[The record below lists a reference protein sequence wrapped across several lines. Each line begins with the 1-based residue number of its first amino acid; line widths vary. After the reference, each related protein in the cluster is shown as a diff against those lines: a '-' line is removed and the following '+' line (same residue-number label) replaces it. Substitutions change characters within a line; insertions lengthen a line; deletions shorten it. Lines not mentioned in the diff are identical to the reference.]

1 MAITLTT
8 GSTLSVAKS
17 YEANLAFTAAT
28 NANPCELT
36 VSGSTVAVG
45 DYIEVNSGWGL
56 LDKRIVRAGVG
67 TTATKIVLEGIDTSS
82 TAKYPVGAG
91 AASGGV
97 TYVRRIPPSTGWTQI
112 TQVRSISAS
121 GGQQQYAD
129 VTSIVDVVTRQVP
142 TVRGAVEMTVDVFD
156 DPSLPWYADVMK
168 ADDSRSPVAM
178 LLTFPNGSKTV
189 ANAYW
194 SLMRVPT
201 MAQNEALMTQISL
214 SYAAEPVR
222 YAN

>member
-8 GSTLSVAKS
+8 GSTLSVAKTYAAS
-17 YEANLAFTAAT
+17 LSFSTAT
-28 NANPCELT
+28 NASSCALT
-36 VSGSTVAVG
+36 VVGSTIVAG
-45 DYIEVNSGWGL
+45 DYVEVSSGWGL
-56 LDKRIVRAGVG
+56 LDKRLVRAGAG
-67 TTATKIVLEGIDTSS
+67 TSATSIVLEGIDTSD
-82 TAKYPVGAG
+82 TTKYPAGAG
-91 AASGGV
+91 VGS
-97 TYVRRIPPSTGWTQI
+97 VRKVSTWTQI

-129 VTSIVDVVTRQVP
+129 VTSIVDVVTRQIP

-156 DPSLPWYADVMK
+156 DPSLTWYADVMK
-168 ADDSRSPVAM
+168 ADEARTPYGMILA
-178 LLTFPNGSKTV
+178 FPNGSKTV

-222 YAN
+222 YAS

>member
-8 GSTLSVAKS
+8 GSTLSVAKTYAAS
-17 YEANLAFTAAT
+17 LNFTAAT
-28 NANPCELT
+28 NASPCALA
-36 VSGSTVAVG
+36 VSGSTIVAG
-45 DYIEVNSGWGL
+45 DYVEVSSGWGL
-56 LDKRIVRAGVG
+56 LDKRLVRAGAG
-67 TTATKIVLEGIDTSS
+67 TSATSIVLEGIDT
-82 TAKYPVGAG
+82 TDTTKYPAGAG
-91 AASGGV
+91 IGSVRKV
-97 TYVRRIPPSTGWTQI
+97 TAWTQI

-129 VTSIVDVVTRQVP
+129 VTSIVDVVTRQIP

-156 DPSLPWYADVMK
+156 DPSLAWYADVIK
-168 ADDSRSPVAM
+168 ADEARTPYGMILA
-178 LLTFPNGSKTV
+178 FPNGSKTV

-222 YAN
+222 YAS

>member
-8 GSTLSVAKS
+8 GSTLSVAKTYAAS
-17 YEANLAFTAAT
+17 LNFTAAT
-28 NANPCELT
+28 NASPCALA
-36 VSGSTVAVG
+36 VSGSTIVAG
-45 DYIEVNSGWGL
+45 DYVEVSSGWGL
-56 LDKRIVRAGVG
+56 LDKRLVRAGAG
-67 TTATKIVLEGIDTSS
+67 TSATSIVLEGIDT
-82 TAKYPVGAG
+82 TDTTKYPAGAG
-91 AASGGV
+91 IGS
-97 TYVRRIPPSTGWTQI
+97 VRKVSTWTQI

-129 VTSIVDVVTRQVP
+129 VTSIVDVVTRQIP

-156 DPSLPWYADVMK
+156 DPSLAWYADVIK
-168 ADDSRSPVAM
+168 ADEARTPYGMILA
-178 LLTFPNGSKTV
+178 FPNGSKTV

-222 YAN
+222 YAS

>member
-8 GSTLSVAKS
+8 GSTLSVAKTYAAS
-17 YEANLAFTAAT
+17 LNFTTAT
-28 NANPCELT
+28 NASPCALT
-36 VSGSTVAVG
+36 VVGSTIVAG
-45 DYIEVNSGWGL
+45 DYVEVNSGWGL
-56 LDKRIVRAGVG
+56 LDKRLVRAGAG
-67 TTATKIVLEGIDTSS
+67 TSATSIVLEGIDT
-82 TAKYPVGAG
+82 TDTTKYPAGAG
-91 AASGGV
+91 VGS
-97 TYVRRIPPSTGWTQI
+97 VRKVSTWTQI

-129 VTSIVDVVTRQVP
+129 VTSIVDVVTRQIP

-156 DPSLPWYADVMK
+156 DPTLAWYADVMK
-168 ADDSRSPVAM
+168 ADDARAPYGMILA
-178 LLTFPNGSKTV
+178 FPNGSKTV

-222 YAN
+222 YAT

>member
-8 GSTLSVAKS
+8 GSTLSVAKTYAAS
-17 YEANLAFTAAT
+17 LNFTAAT
-28 NANPCELT
+28 NASPCALAVT
-36 VSGSTVAVG
+36 GSPIVAG
-45 DYIEVNSGWGL
+45 DYVEVNSGWGL
-56 LDKRIVRAGVG
+56 LDKRLVRAGAG
-67 TTATKIVLEGIDTSS
+67 TSATSIVLEGIDT
-82 TAKYPVGAG
+82 TDTTKYPAGAG
-91 AASGGV
+91 VGS
-97 TYVRRIPPSTGWTQI
+97 VRKVSTWAQI

-129 VTSIVDVVTRQVP
+129 VTSIVDVVTRQIP

-156 DPSLPWYADVMK
+156 DPSLAWYADVMK
-168 ADDSRSPVAM
+168 ADDARSPYGMILA
-178 LLTFPNGSKTV
+178 FPNGSKTV
-189 ANAYW
+189 ANAHW

>member
-8 GSTLSVAKS
+8 GSTLSVAKT
-17 YEANLAFTAAT
+17 YAAAVNFT
-28 NANPCELT
+28 NANMSKAAEAVIT
-36 VSGSTVAVG
+36 VTHALAAG
-45 DYIEVNSGWGL
+45 DYIEVLSGWGL
-56 LDKRIVRAGVG
+56 LDKRVVRVKSVTG
-67 TTATKIVLEGIDTSS
+67 TVSFVLEGIDTQDI
-82 TAKYPVGAG
+82 AKYPAN
-91 AASGGV
+91 GGGGSF
-97 TYVRRIPPSTGWTQI
+97 RKINDWSQI

-129 VTSIVDVVTRQVP
+129 VTSIVDVVTRQIP

-156 DPSLPWYADVMK
+156 DPTLAWYADVVK
-168 ADDSRSPVAM
+168 ADESRTPYGM

-214 SYAAEPVR
+214 SYAADPVR
-222 YAN
+222 YAS

>member
-8 GSTLSVAKS
+8 GSTLSVAKTYAAS
-17 YEANLAFTAAT
+17 LNFTAAT
-28 NANPCELT
+28 NASPCALT
-36 VSGSTVAVG
+36 VVGSTIVAG
-45 DYIEVNSGWGL
+45 DYVEVNSGWGL
-56 LDKRIVRAGVG
+56 LDKRLVRAGAG
-67 TTATKIVLEGIDTSS
+67 TSATSIVLEGIDTMD
-82 TAKYPVGAG
+82 TTKYPAGAG
-91 AASGGV
+91 VGS
-97 TYVRRIPPSTGWTQI
+97 VRKVSAWTQI
-112 TQVRSISAS
+112 SQVKSISAS

-129 VTSIVDVVTRQVP
+129 VTSIVDVVTRQIP

-156 DPSLPWYADVMK
+156 DPSLAWYAAVMK
-168 ADDSRSPVAM
+168 ADDARAPYGMILA
-178 LLTFPNGSKTV
+178 FPNGSKTV

-222 YAN
+222 YAT

>member
-8 GSTLSVAKS
+8 GSTLSVAKTYAAS
-17 YEANLAFTAAT
+17 LNFTAAS
-28 NANPCELT
+28 NAANCVLT
-36 VSGSTVAVG
+36 VSGSTIVAG
-45 DYIEVNSGWGL
+45 DYVEVNSGWGL
-56 LDKRIVRAGVG
+56 LDKRLVRAGAG
-67 TTATKIVLEGIDTSS
+67 TSATSIVLEGIDT
-82 TAKYPVGAG
+82 TDTTKYPAGAG
-91 AASGGV
+91 VGSIRKV
-97 TYVRRIPPSTGWTQI
+97 STWTQI

-129 VTSIVDVVTRQVP
+129 VTSLVDQVTRQIP

-156 DPSLPWYADVMK
+156 DPSLSWYADVMK

-222 YAN
+222 YAT

>member
-8 GSTLSVAKS
+8 GSTLSVAKT
-17 YEANLAFTAAT
+17 YAAPLNFTAAS
-28 NANPCELT
+28 NAANCTLT
-36 VSGSTVAVG
+36 VSGSTIVPG
-45 DYIEVNSGWGL
+45 DYVEVNSGWGL
-56 LDKRIVRAGVG
+56 LDKRLVRAGAG
-67 TTATKIVLEGIDTSS
+67 SSATSLILEGIDT
-82 TAKYPVGAG
+82 TDPIKYPAGAG
-91 AASGGV
+91 IGSVRKV
-97 TYVRRIPPSTGWTQI
+97 TAWTQI

-129 VTSIVDVVTRQVP
+129 VTSLVDQVTRQIP

-156 DPSLPWYADVMK
+156 DPSLAWYADVIK
-168 ADDSRSPVAM
+168 ADEARTPYGMILA
-178 LLTFPNGSKTV
+178 FPNGSKTV

-214 SYAAEPVR
+214 SYAADPVR
-222 YAN
+222 YAT

>member
-8 GSTLSVAKS
+8 GSTLAVAKTYAAS
-17 YEANLAFTAAT
+17 LNFSAAT
-28 NANPCELT
+28 NASPCALT
-36 VSGSTVAVG
+36 VVGSTIVAG
-45 DYIEVNSGWGL
+45 DYVEVSSGWGL
-56 LDKRIVRAGVG
+56 LDKRLVRAGAG
-67 TTATKIVLEGIDTSS
+67 TSATSIVLEGIDT
-82 TAKYPVGAG
+82 TDTIKYPAGAGAG
-91 AASGGV
+91 AARKV
-97 TYVRRIPPSTGWTQI
+97 LTWTQI
-112 TQVRSISAS
+112 SQVKSISAS

-129 VTSIVDVVTRQVP
+129 VTSIVDVVTRQIP

-156 DPSLPWYADVMK
+156 DPSLAWYADVMK
-168 ADDSRSPVAM
+168 ADDARSPYGMILA
-178 LLTFPNGSKTV
+178 FPNGSKTV

-222 YAN
+222 YAT

>member
-8 GSTLSVAKS
+8 GSTLSVAKTYAAS
-17 YEANLAFTAAT
+17 LNFTAAT
-28 NANPCELT
+28 NASPCALT
-36 VSGSTVAVG
+36 VSGSTIVAG
-45 DYIEVNSGWGL
+45 DYIEVSSGWGL
-56 LDKRIVRAGVG
+56 LDKRLVRAGAG
-67 TTATKIVLEGIDTSS
+67 TSATSIVLEGIDT
-82 TAKYPVGAG
+82 TDTTKYPAGAG
-91 AASGGV
+91 IGS
-97 TYVRRIPPSTGWTQI
+97 VRKVSTWTQI

-129 VTSIVDVVTRQVP
+129 VTSIVDVVTRQIP

-156 DPSLPWYADVMK
+156 DPSLAWYADVMK
-168 ADDSRSPVAM
+168 ADDARSPYGMILA
-178 LLTFPNGSKTV
+178 FPNGSKTV

-222 YAN
+222 YAS

>member
-8 GSTLSVAKS
+8 GSTLSVAKT
-17 YEANLAFTAAT
+17 YAAPLNFTAIT
-28 NANPCELT
+28 NANNCALT
-36 VSGSTVAVG
+36 VVGSTIVAG
-45 DYIEVNSGWGL
+45 DYVEVSSGWGL
-56 LDKRIVRAGVG
+56 LDKRVVRAGAG
-67 TTATKIVLEGIDTSS
+67 SSATSLILEGIDTSD
-82 TAKYPVGAG
+82 TNKYPGGTSAGAG
-91 AASGGV
+91 SVRKIV
-97 TYVRRIPPSTGWTQI
+97 TWAQI
-112 TQVRSISAS
+112 SQVRSISAS

-129 VTSIVDVVTRQVP
+129 VTSIVDVVTRQIP

-156 DPSLPWYADVMK
+156 DPSLPWYSDVIK
-168 ADDSRSPVAM
+168 ADEARAPYGM
-178 LLTFPNGSKTV
+178 LLAFPNGSKTV

-222 YAN
+222 YAS

>member
-8 GSTLSVAKS
+8 GSTLSVAKTYAAS
-17 YEANLAFTAAT
+17 LNFTAAT
-28 NANPCELT
+28 NASPCALA
-36 VSGSTVAVG
+36 VSGSTIVAG
-45 DYIEVNSGWGL
+45 DYVEVSSGWGL
-56 LDKRIVRAGVG
+56 LDKRLVRAGAG
-67 TTATKIVLEGIDTSS
+67 TSATSIVLEGIDT
-82 TAKYPVGAG
+82 TDTTKYPAGAG
-91 AASGGV
+91 IGSVRKV
-97 TYVRRIPPSTGWTQI
+97 TAWTQI

-129 VTSIVDVVTRQVP
+129 VTSIVDVVTRQIP

-156 DPSLPWYADVMK
+156 DPSLAWYADVMK
-168 ADDSRSPVAM
+168 ADDARSPYGMILA
-178 LLTFPNGSKTV
+178 FPNGSKTV

>member
-8 GSTLSVAKS
+8 GSTLSVAKTYAAS
-17 YEANLAFTAAT
+17 LNFTAAT
-28 NANPCELT
+28 NASPCALA
-36 VSGSTVAVG
+36 VSGSTIVAG
-45 DYIEVNSGWGL
+45 DYVEVNSGWGL
-56 LDKRIVRAGVG
+56 LDKRLIRAGAG
-67 TTATKIVLEGIDTSS
+67 TSATSIVLEGIDT
-82 TAKYPVGAG
+82 TDTTKYPAGAG
-91 AASGGV
+91 VGS
-97 TYVRRIPPSTGWTQI
+97 VRKVSTWTQI

-129 VTSIVDVVTRQVP
+129 VTSIVDVVTRQIP

-156 DPSLPWYADVMK
+156 DPSLAWYADVMK
-168 ADDSRSPVAM
+168 ADDARSPYGMILA
-178 LLTFPNGSKTV
+178 FPNGSKTV

-222 YAN
+222 YAT

>member
-8 GSTLSVAKS
+8 GSTLSVAKTYAAS
-17 YEANLAFTAAT
+17 LNFTAAT
-28 NANPCELT
+28 NASPCALT
-36 VSGSTVAVG
+36 VVGSTIVAG
-45 DYIEVNSGWGL
+45 DYVEVSSGWGL
-56 LDKRIVRAGVG
+56 LDKRLVRAGAG
-67 TTATKIVLEGIDTSS
+67 TSATSIVLEGIDTSD
-82 TAKYPVGAG
+82 TTKYPAGAG
-91 AASGGV
+91 VGS
-97 TYVRRIPPSTGWTQI
+97 VRKVSTWTQI

-129 VTSIVDVVTRQVP
+129 VTSIVDVVTRQIP

-156 DPSLPWYADVMK
+156 DPSLAWYADVIK
-168 ADDSRSPVAM
+168 ADEARTPYGMILA
-178 LLTFPNGSKTV
+178 FPNGSKTV

-222 YAN
+222 YAS

>member
-56 LDKRIVRAGVG
+56 LDKRIVRTGVG

-91 AASGGV
+91 AAPGGV
-97 TYVRRIPPSTGWTQI
+97 TYVRRIEHWSQI

-129 VTSIVDVVTRQVP
+129 VTSIVDVVTRQIP
-142 TVRGAVEMTVDVFD
+142 TMRGAVEMTVDVFD
-156 DPSLPWYADVMK
+156 DPSLAWYADVIK
-168 ADDSRSPVAM
+168 ADEARTPYGMILA
-178 LLTFPNGSKTV
+178 FPNGSKTV

>member
-1 MAITLTT
+1 MAITLST
-8 GSTLSVAKS
+8 GVLVSIGKTYSASINTSTV
-17 YEANLAFTAAT
+17 T
-28 NANPCELT
+28 NAANAVVT
-36 VSGSTVAVG
+36 TASAHSFSVG
-45 DYIEVNSGWGL
+45 DYIEVSSGWGL
-56 LDKRIVRAGVG
+56 LDKRVVRCMTG
-67 TTATKIVLEGIDTSS
+67 TTGSTIVLEGIDT
-82 TAKYPVGAG
+82 TDTTKYPAGAG
-91 AASGGV
+91 VGS
-97 TYVRRIPPSTGWTQI
+97 VRKVMAWTQI

-129 VTSIVDVVTRQVP
+129 VTSIVDVVTRQIP

-156 DPSLPWYADVMK
+156 DPSLSWYADVMK
-168 ADDSRSPVAM
+168 ADDARAPYGMILA
-178 LLTFPNGSKTV
+178 FPNGSKTV